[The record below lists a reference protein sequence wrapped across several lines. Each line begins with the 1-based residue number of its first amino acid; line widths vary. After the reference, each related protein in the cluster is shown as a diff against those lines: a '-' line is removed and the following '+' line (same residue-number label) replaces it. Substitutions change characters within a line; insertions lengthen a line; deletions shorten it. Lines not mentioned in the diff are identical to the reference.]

1 MGKTNFNQLL
11 KTVKTV
17 AVKHSPA
24 ILTGIGIT
32 GMITTAVLAVK
43 ATPKALDIIADIKER
58 HAEDTERK
66 AAAKDFVKEVTPL
79 YIPAAVTGVAS
90 AACLIGANSI
100 HSKRNAVLAAAYT
113 ISDTAYRE
121 YREKVID
128 TMGEKKDKMVKDE
141 IAKDKLKNDPVQNHE
156 VIVTKN
162 GTTLCYDGMFGRYF
176 ISDKE
181 TILRAITRINRNI
194 VTDMY
199 ASLNDFY
206 DEIDI
211 PPVKIGDYLGWNIDD
226 GEIDI
231 SFNYDSADDGRPCLV
246 ITYNVAP
253 KDRYSSFM

>member
-1 MGKTNFNQLL
+1 MGKSNFNQLFKSA
-11 KTVKTV
+11 KTAV
-17 AVKHSPA
+17 VKHSPA

-43 ATPKALDIIADIKER
+43 ATPKALDVIADIKER
-58 HAEDTERK
+58 HEEDADKK
-66 AAAKDFVKEVTPL
+66 AVTKEFITKVTPL
-79 YIPAAVTGVAS
+79 YIPAVISGVAS
-90 AACLIGANSI
+90 AACVIGANSI

-121 YREKVID
+121 YREKVVE

-141 IAKDKLKNDPVQNHE
+141 IAKDKLHNDPVQNHE
-156 VIVTKN
+156 VIVTKQ
-162 GTTLCYDGMFGRYF
+162 GTTLCYDGTFGRYF
-176 ISDKE
+176 RSDKE
-181 TILRAITRINRNI
+181 TIMRAITRINRMI

-211 PPVKIGDYLGWNIDD
+211 PPVRIGDEIGWNIDD

-231 SFNYDSADDGRPCLV
+231 SFSSQLADDGTPCLV
-246 ITYNVAP
+246 ISYNVAP
-253 KDRYSSFM
+253 KYEYSSLM